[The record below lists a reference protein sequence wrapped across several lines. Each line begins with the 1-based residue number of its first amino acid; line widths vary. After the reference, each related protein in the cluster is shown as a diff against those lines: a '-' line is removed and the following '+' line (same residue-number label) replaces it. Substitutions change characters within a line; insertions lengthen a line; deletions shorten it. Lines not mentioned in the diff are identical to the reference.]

1 MFGKAYCS
9 TCLHGLGDDTSL
21 LSPHWANSGLFCS
34 ESEATGSH
42 INLLAALRPS
52 LLHWVRLINTANH
65 GNLLVC
71 TQHYANCAIQ
81 LLVGL
86 KNCQRELPFASRGLC
101 TCKPLSIRVSISES
115 LWTLTEHLN
124 PGEVKYKPTISNFQG
139 NFAGGST
146 EGELGERQMDSG
158 PRLLAAEFQLS
169 TGGARQKTS
178 SLSIFL
184 GLQNRVLGLMQAS

>member
-1 MFGKAYCS
+1 MFGKAYGS
-9 TCLHGLGDDTSL
+9 KCLHGLGDDTSL
-21 LSPHWANSGLFCS
+21 LRPHWANSELFCS

-71 TQHYANCAIQ
+71 TQHYANCDIQ

-86 KNCQRELPFASRGLC
+86 KNGQRELPFTSRGLC
-101 TCKPLSIRVSISES
+101 TCKPLSIC

-124 PGEVKYKPTISNFQG
+124 PGGVKYKPTILNFQG

-146 EGELGERQMDSG
+146 EGELGERKTDSG
-158 PRLLAAEFQLS
+158 PRVLAAEFQLS

-178 SLSIFL
+178 SLSVFL